1 MNCRIRFPGILAASS
16 AVFLLSFTVVHAGKP
31 NKPEGPSYTI
41 LPLDRD
47 VAGLTVDQVEPWD
60 INEARVIVGQVTL
73 SGPSDIRAAYWT
85 AGNDLGL
92 LNGNGQTAS
101 GLNDSN
107 EIVGWGFHPDD
118 GRQVGFYWASPTAD
132 PSFLLLLADDD
143 RCSAWAVNNQGVI
156 CGRSKRDIYNGDQIL
171 VKRESRAVV
180 WKVTEGGVEGP
191 FELPNY
197 LDVGLSVDP
206 DEGYGHA
213 GAINDN
219 DEDGVATVVGHF
231 WSCYDVTFNAI
242 AAVSWSVS
250 FESTNEGTLQL
261 VAIPTI
267 LDLDA
272 FTSGV
277 SSAGAIC
284 GTLKGSTS
292 ADDQAVVWT
301 ETSRTTLSGLPSVSY
316 ETAVDIENGV
326 IVGFGW
332 YEGRK
337 TQGDRAVVWPSATGE
352 MILLDNFLGKRSS
365 LVHSTSAIAINH
377 AGEIVGGATGGAFL
391 AIPK

>member
-1 MNCRIRFPGILAASS
+1 M
-16 AVFLLSFTVVHAGKP
+16 
-31 NKPEGPSYTI
+31 
-41 LPLDRD
+41 
-47 VAGLTVDQVEPWD
+47 
-60 INEARVIVGQVTL
+60 
-73 SGPSDIRAAYWT
+73 
-85 AGNDLGL
+85 
-92 LNGNGQTAS
+92 
-101 GLNDSN
+101 
-107 EIVGWGFHPDD
+107 
-118 GRQVGFYWASPTAD
+118 GFYWASPTAD
-132 PSFLLLLADDD
+132 PSFLLPLTDDD

-180 WKVTEGGVEGP
+180 WKVTEDGVEGP

-206 DEGYGHA
+206 DEGYGNA
-213 GAINDN
+213 GAVNDN
-219 DEDGVATVVGHF
+219 NTVVGHF
-231 WSCYDVTFNAI
+231 WSWDGVTFNAI

-250 FESTNEGTLQL
+250 FESTNGGPLQL

-272 FTSGV
+272 FASGV

-284 GTLKGSTS
+284 GTLKGNTP

-365 LVHSTSAIAINH
+365 LVHLTSAIAINH